1 MHNPYQAPDAN
12 LDSPLPAAADGVAEP
27 GRLLPRFGA
36 HLIDTVIMLPVIAF
50 TFWAAA
56 MSRYFYVM
64 WVVPS
69 VLISLFYY
77 VYLVQRF
84 GGTPGKLLLKL
95 RIQMLDGTPVTL
107 KAALLRASVIT
118 AISLALSVGEAL
130 GALAMDDAS
139 YEGLDIFERSEAL
152 SAAAEAWG
160 MVPEILMQVWIWGTL
175 LFLLLNKRRR
185 APHDYMG
192 GTAVVSTVRAG

>member
-12 LDSPLPAAADGVAEP
+12 LDSPLPAAADGVADP

-36 HLIDTVIMLPVIAF
+36 HLIDTAIMLPVIAF
-50 TFWAAA
+50 TFWAGS
-56 MSRYFYVM
+56 MSRYFYAM

-69 VLISLFYY
+69 ILISLFYY

-95 RIQMLDGTPVTL
+95 RIQMVDGTPVTF

-118 AISLALSVGEAL
+118 AISLAMTVAEAL
-130 GALAMDDAS
+130 AALAMDDAS
-139 YEGLDIFERSEAL
+139 YEGLGFFERSEAL
-152 SAAAEAWG
+152 SAAGPEWG
-160 MVPEILMQVWIWGTL
+160 IVVEILLQVWIWGTL

-185 APHDYMG
+185 APHDYLG